1 MHTKYITIY
10 TTLNLVSICGR
21 RSDGYLIKEDFIY
34 YIGPTPAIVIGG
46 LDDLRQIQV
55 KDFQYFTD
63 RPDFHLVSLKGK
75 KWKQIRTLLTPTFSA
90 SKMKKMSGIMNT
102 AIDQLMNK
110 IKLKELTIDI
120 IGRTAF
126 GIETNVQNKK
136 DDPFLMNAKGIFS
149 ISLTNPVLVL
159 QKTIVSVFKK
169 LGTLQI
175 VQKSRND
182 LLQLMLDA
190 EISTDESNSYAVD
203 KLTATGD
210 QEDESEVKG
219 DNKGGKKQHMS
230 DAEVRANAFL
240 FLIAGYETTSTALAF
255 TTHIL
260 LEHQEAQDKIKKEI
274 DELID
279 HDVLPNYDT
288 AHKLQYLDQVL
299 SESLR
304 IFPPVA
310 MYVFIHFQFINC
322 ITIPKIWED
331 PEEFKPERFAPENK
345 KHDTMAYQP
354 FGVGPRNCIGM
365 RFAQMQFKVAM
376 ARILRDYK
384 LVPCEKTETG
394 DLEILY
400 KTVNMTPKNGIWLRA
415 IPRLRD

>member
-310 MYVFIHFQFINC
+310 I
-322 ITIPKIWED
+322 
-331 PEEFKPERFAPENK
+331 FAPENK

>member
-1 MHTKYITIY
+1 MDGPIA
-10 TTLNLVSICGR
+10 LNLVSYK
-21 RSDGYLIKEDFIY
+21 SQAY
-34 YIGPTPAIVIGG
+34 
-46 LDDLRQIQV
+46 
-55 KDFQYFTD
+55 
-63 RPDFHLVSLKGK
+63 
-75 KWKQIRTLLTPTFSA
+75 
-90 SKMKKMSGIMNT
+90 
-102 AIDQLMNK
+102 
-110 IKLKELTIDI
+110 
-120 IGRTAF
+120 
-126 GIETNVQNKK
+126 NKK
-136 DDPFLMNAKGIFS
+136 NEWILQ
-149 ISLTNPVLVL
+149 LYTNF
-159 QKTIVSVFKK
+159 TH
-169 LGTLQI
+169 
-175 VQKSRND
+175 QKSRND

-310 MYVFIHFQFINC
+310 I
-322 ITIPKIWED
+322 
-331 PEEFKPERFAPENK
+331 FAPENK